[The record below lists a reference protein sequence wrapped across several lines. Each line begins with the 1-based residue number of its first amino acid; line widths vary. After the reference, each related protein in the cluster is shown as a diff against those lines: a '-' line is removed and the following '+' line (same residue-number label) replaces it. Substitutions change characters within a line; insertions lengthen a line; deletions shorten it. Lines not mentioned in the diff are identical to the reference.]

1 MFSGRNLVLF
11 LIICISVFV
20 RFYDLSSNPV
30 GMFRDEVSTG
40 YDAYS
45 ILKTGRDQ
53 YGEVLPLFARSFGDY
68 NESLYRFLV
77 VPSVF
82 FFGLT
87 EFAVRFPAAVIG
99 VLTVFIFYFLVRV
112 LFDERVALTAAFLLA
127 VSPWHVVFSR
137 VGFRAILFPFF
148 FSLGLYWFFKSNKK
162 FFGGPGGGF
171 SKKPPGRR
179 RHYIVLS
186 AVAFS
191 FALYSYSSARVFVPL
206 FLIVLTVVYF
216 KDLKEQRRHAVIAGI
231 ILITVLVVLAFH
243 WLSPEGMARAGATVR
258 VDVGLWIKNYISY
271 FSPDFLFFNGDAN
284 LRHSIRGV
292 GQLYILE
299 IFTVIAGLIGIVVA
313 FVKTKDKKW
322 LVLASGILLYPVP
335 AALTEPGHAL
345 RAIIGC
351 VFFPMVSAYG
361 LYWAVDFIKKKFLKT
376 VVIVGVLLTVFAG
389 FLSFGRNY
397 FFEYPYYSWFDWD
410 YGWKQAIAIA
420 KRKNYRNIYV
430 SNYFFLPH
438 SFILFYTGYPPEE
451 YQKSPVKTLT
461 QEDMKISDFSM
472 PPYHIVSLEE
482 LDPKACRDSLI
493 ITFPRQ
499 KAYLETRMP
508 LKEVGTVKTPDGK
521 AVLKNLLELAEVRK
535 E

>member
-1 MFSGRNLVLF
+1 
-11 LIICISVFV
+11 
-20 RFYDLSSNPV
+20 
-30 GMFRDEVSTG
+30 MFRDEVSTG

-99 VLTVFIFYFLVRV
+99 VLTVFLFYLLVRL
-112 LFDERVALTAAFLLA
+112 LFDERVGITASFLLA
-127 VSPWHVVFSR
+127 LSPWHMVFSR

-148 FSLGLYWFFKSNKK
+148 FCLGLLWFFKFKQKFLEVQEPFFKK
-162 FFGGPGGGF
+162 V
-171 SKKPPGRR
+171 PGRR
-179 RHYIVLS
+179 RHYIIFS

-216 KDLKEQRRHAVIAGI
+216 KEIKAQGRYAVIAGI
-231 ILITVLVVLAFH
+231 ILAVVLVLLSFH
-243 WLSPEGMARAGATVR
+243 WFSSAGMARAGATVR
-258 VDVGLWIKNYISY
+258 MDVGLWIKNYISY

-299 IFTVIAGLIGIVVA
+299 IFTVIAGLIGIAAA

-322 LVLASGILLYPVP
+322 VVLAAGILLYPVP
-335 AALTEPGHAL
+335 AVLTEPGHAL
-345 RAIIGC
+345 RAVIGC

-361 LYWAVDFIKKKFLKT
+361 LYWAVDFIKRKLLKT
-376 VVIVGVLLTVFAG
+376 VVIAGVLLTIFAG

-397 FFEYPYYSWFDWD
+397 FFEYPYYSWFHWD
-410 YGWKQAIAIA
+410 YGWKQAIAFA

-461 QEDMKISDFSM
+461 QEDMKISNFSM
-472 PPYHIVSLEE
+472 PPYHIVSLED
-482 LDPKACRDSLI
+482 LDPGACRDSLI

-521 AVLKNLLELAEVRK
+521 AVLKNLLESAEVK
-535 E
+535 EE